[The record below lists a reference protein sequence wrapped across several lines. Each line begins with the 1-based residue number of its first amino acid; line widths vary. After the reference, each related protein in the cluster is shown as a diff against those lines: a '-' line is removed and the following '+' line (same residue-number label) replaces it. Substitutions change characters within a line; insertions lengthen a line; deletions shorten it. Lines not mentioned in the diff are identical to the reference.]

1 MRNIYYLIILAVI
14 SFSCNENSNSINLS
28 SRDNVSIT
36 EIIDSVVIVSLETS
50 EDCLINTIGKV
61 IPYEERYYILDTRGG
76 QQVLCF
82 DINGKFIF
90 KNNNVGRGPEEFAY
104 LADFAID
111 KYNREMILLVPFG
124 EILHYD
130 LDGRFL
136 SRRRLP
142 EECRAYNHIYPI
154 NKDTIVFISASYEDK
169 IIYYSRKENKI
180 VSSCYQNLRGD
191 LYADGRIY
199 YYDNHLYYNPD
210 ITNEIVSLSGKEP
223 EFIYSWNF
231 GKMNNKEDKA
241 RKLMAEM
248 NDSNMSIP
256 LEDIIG
262 KDKYLNYIF
271 ITMAES
277 DRYRIAIIDFENDY
291 LKIFYDKIENKNIL
305 FNKTTEGISPF
316 PTSFSDNMMIVI
328 DYGIVPGFNIDV
340 TPLSESILSPEQL
353 SIVKSHNP
361 ERENPYLIIYHLKQ

>member
-1 MRNIYYLIILAVI
+1 MRNIYYLIIFVFI
-14 SFSCNENSNSINLS
+14 SFSCNENNNSINLS
-28 SRDNVSIT
+28 NRDNVSIT
-36 EIIDSVVIVSLETS
+36 EIIDSVVIIPLETN
-50 EDCLINTIGKV
+50 EDCLINIVRKV
-61 IPYEERYYILDTRGG
+61 IPYEERYYILDTRG

-104 LADFAID
+104 LADLVID

-142 EECRAYNHIYPI
+142 EECLAYNQIYPI

-169 IIYYSRKENKI
+169 VIYYSRKENKI
-180 VSSCYQNLRGD
+180 VYSCYQNLRD
-191 LYADGRIY
+191 NLYTEGRIY
-199 YYDNHLYYNPD
+199 YYDHCLYYNPD
-210 ITNEIVSLSGKEP
+210 ITNEIVSLSEKEP
-223 EFIYSWNF
+223 RLIYSWDF
-231 GKMNNKEDKA
+231 GKMNNKEEKA
-241 RKLMAEM
+241 RKLMSEM
-248 NDSNMSIP
+248 NNSNVSIP

-277 DRYRIAIIDFENDY
+277 DRYRIAIIDFEDDY
-291 LKIFYDKIENKNIL
+291 LKIFSDKKENRNII

-328 DYGIVPGFNIDV
+328 DYGKVPGFNIDV

-353 SIVKSHNP
+353 SIVRSHNP